1 MKHLFILLIGLL
13 CCLNGWADEVKIPLY
28 KGTSSEN
35 LSSNQEN
42 QRSLSNEPVAT
53 HDGPQVYIYSEKTL
67 ENVCICVTDANGN
80 AVASEDVDEIQ
91 GRYTFYIED
100 TEVKGTLTLFI
111 QTATESYEGIF
122 SLE

>member
-1 MKHLFILLIGLL
+1 MKHFFILLIGLL
-13 CCLNGWADEVKIPLY
+13 CCLNGWADEVKIPLEKEVCGNY
-28 KGTSSEN
+28 ESSPRD
-35 LSSNQEN
+35 

-67 ENVCICVTDANGN
+67 ENVCIRVTDANGN
-80 AVASEDVDEIQ
+80 VVASEDVDEIQ

>member
-1 MKHLFILLIGLL
+1 MKHFFIFIVAIL
-13 CCLNGWADEVKIPLY
+13 CGANTWAGSVEIKLTLKDGGYEEL
-28 KGTSSEN
+28 GQDN
-35 LSSNQEN
+35 
-42 QRSLSNEPVAT
+42 RSLDGNLVAF

-67 ENVCICVTDANGN
+67 ENVCIRVTDANGN
-80 AVASEDVDEIQ
+80 VVASEDVDEIQ

>member
-1 MKHLFILLIGLL
+1 MKSVILLILSFLFCVNSMADGLY
-13 CCLNGWADEVKIPLY
+13 IPLY
-28 KGTSSEN
+28 PKEESATRE
-35 LSSNQEN
+35 
-42 QRSLSNEPVAT
+42 QRSLEMVPIAMLEGNWIC
-53 HDGPQVYIYSEKTL
+53 IYSEKTL
-67 ENVCICVTDANGN
+67 ENVCIRVTDANGN
-80 AVASEDVDEIQ
+80 VVASEDVDEIQ

>member
-1 MKHLFILLIGLL
+1 MKHFFILLIGLL
-13 CCLNGWADEVKIPLY
+13 CCLNSWADEVNIVLEKVGGNY
-28 KGTSSEN
+28 E
-35 LSSNQEN
+35 SNQEEL
-42 QRSLSNEPVAT
+42 RSLSNEPVAT

-67 ENVCICVTDANGN
+67 ENVCIRVTDANGN
-80 AVASEDVDEIQ
+80 VVASEDVDEIQ

-122 SLE
+122 S

>member
-1 MKHLFILLIGLL
+1 MKHFFILLIGLL
-13 CCLNGWADEVKIPLY
+13 CCLNSWADEVNIVLEKVGGNY
-28 KGTSSEN
+28 E
-35 LSSNQEN
+35 SNQEEL
-42 QRSLSNEPVAT
+42 RSLSNEPVAT

-67 ENVCICVTDANGN
+67 ENVCIRVTDTNGN
-80 AVASEDVDEIQ
+80 VVASEDVDEIQ
-91 GRYTFYIED
+91 GRYTFCIED

>member
-1 MKHLFILLIGLL
+1 MKHFFILLIGLL
-13 CCLNGWADEVKIPLY
+13 CCLNSWADEVNIVLEKVGGNY
-28 KGTSSEN
+28 E
-35 LSSNQEN
+35 SNQEEL
-42 QRSLSNEPVAT
+42 RSLSNEPVAT

-67 ENVCICVTDANGN
+67 ENVCIRVTDANGN

-91 GRYTFYIED
+91 GRYTFYIGD

>member
-1 MKHLFILLIGLL
+1 MKHFFILLIGLL
-13 CCLNGWADEVKIPLY
+13 CCLNSWADEVNIVLEKVGGNY
-28 KGTSSEN
+28 E
-35 LSSNQEN
+35 SNQEEL
-42 QRSLSNEPVAT
+42 RSLSNEPVAT

-67 ENVCICVTDANGN
+67 ENVCIRVTDANGN
-80 AVASEDVDEIQ
+80 VVASEDVDEIQ

>member
-1 MKHLFILLIGLL
+1 MDQETLKNNNFPTIYDYEDTAAL
-13 CCLNGWADEVKIPLY
+13 
-28 KGTSSEN
+28 GTMA
-35 LSSNQEN
+35 L
-42 QRSLSNEPVAT
+42 
-53 HDGPQVYIYSEKTL
+53 
-67 ENVCICVTDANGN
+67 
-80 AVASEDVDEIQ
+80 VDEIQ

>member
-1 MKHLFILLIGLL
+1 MKHFFILLIGLL

-28 KGTSSEN
+28 KGTSNGNEN
-35 LSSNQEN
+35 VPSRD
-42 QRSLSNEPVAT
+42 QRSLFNDPVAT

-67 ENVCICVTDANGN
+67 ENVCIRVTDANGN
-80 AVASEDVDEIQ
+80 VVASEDVDEIQ

>member
-1 MKHLFILLIGLL
+1 MKHFFILLIGLL
-13 CCLNGWADEVKIPLY
+13 CCLNGWADEVKITLKKVESVY
-28 KGTSSEN
+28 G
-35 LSSNQEN
+35 SNQEDE
-42 QRSLSNEPVAT
+42 RSLSGELVAT

-67 ENVCICVTDANGN
+67 ENVCIRVTDANGN

>member
-1 MKHLFILLIGLL
+1 MKHFFILLIGLL
-13 CCLNGWADEVKIPLY
+13 GCLNGWADEVKIPLY
-28 KGTSSEN
+28 KGTSNEN
-35 LSSNQEN
+35 TNPEQED

-80 AVASEDVDEIQ
+80 VVASEDVDEIQ

>member
-1 MKHLFILLIGLL
+1 MLLKRLGRWSDDHIEKVESVYG
-13 CCLNGWADEVKIPLY
+13 
-28 KGTSSEN
+28 
-35 LSSNQEN
+35 SNQEDE
-42 QRSLSNEPVAT
+42 RSLSGELVAT
-53 HDGPQVYIYSEKTL
+53 HDGFQVYIYSEKIL
-67 ENVCICVTDANGN
+67 ENVCIRVTDANGN

>member
-1 MKHLFILLIGLL
+1 MKHFFILLIGLL
-13 CCLNGWADEVKIPLY
+13 CCLNSWADEVNIVLEKVGGNY
-28 KGTSSEN
+28 E
-35 LSSNQEN
+35 SNQEELL
-42 QRSLSNEPVAT
+42 SLSNEPVAT

-67 ENVCICVTDANGN
+67 ENVCIRVTDANGN
-80 AVASEDVDEIQ
+80 VVASEDVDEIQ

>member
-1 MKHLFILLIGLL
+1 MKHFFILLIGLL
-13 CCLNGWADEVKIPLY
+13 CCLNGWADEVKIPLEKKVSGNY
-28 KGTSSEN
+28 ESGPRDE
-35 LSSNQEN
+35 
-42 QRSLSNEPVAT
+42 RSLSNEPVAT
-53 HDGPQVYIYSEKTL
+53 HDGLQVYIYSEKTL

-80 AVASEDVDEIQ
+80 VVASEDVDEIQ

>member
-1 MKHLFILLIGLL
+1 MKHFFILLIGLL
-13 CCLNGWADEVKIPLY
+13 CCLNSWADEVNIVLEKVGGNY
-28 KGTSSEN
+28 E
-35 LSSNQEN
+35 SNQEEL
-42 QRSLSNEPVAT
+42 RSLSNEPVAT

-67 ENVCICVTDANGN
+67 ENVCIRVTDANGN

>member
-1 MKHLFILLIGLL
+1 MKHFFILLIGLL
-13 CCLNGWADEVKIPLY
+13 CCLNGWADEVKIPLEKVGDSE
-28 KGTSSEN
+28 KGE
-35 LSSNQEN
+35 LHDI
-42 QRSLSNEPVAT
+42 RSLTNFLFAT

-67 ENVCICVTDANGN
+67 ENVCIHVTDANGN

>member
-1 MKHLFILLIGLL
+1 MKLFFILLIGLL
-13 CCLNGWADEVKIPLY
+13 CCLNSWADEVNIVLEKVGGNY
-28 KGTSSEN
+28 E
-35 LSSNQEN
+35 SNQEEL
-42 QRSLSNEPVAT
+42 RSLSNEPVAT

-67 ENVCICVTDANGN
+67 ENVCIRVTDANGN
-80 AVASEDVDEIQ
+80 VVASEDVDEIQ